1 VKRTVLLLLVVAVSL
16 VACDTDKAQEQAK
29 SKAACTSTPSPLA
42 SIPSAA
48 GIPAASGVTVTS
60 VSADGPSTKVS
71 GYSSASVSDLYTSY
85 AGLFSQGGFSV
96 TKKEN
101 DVVDAEVNFSGN
113 HTTGQV
119 KLANECAGRTSVDIT
134 IRPSS

>member
-1 VKRTVLLLLVVAVSL
+1 MQRIVVPLLVVAVAL

-29 SKAACTSTPSPLA
+29 AKAACTSTPAPIA
-42 SIPSAA
+42 STPTLGGFPAAA
-48 GIPAASGVTVTS
+48 GVTYTS
-60 VSADGPSTKVS
+60 VGAAGPSTKVS
-71 GYSSASVSDLYTSY
+71 GFSSASVTDLYNSY
-85 AGLFSQGGFSV
+85 KSLLSQGGFSV
-96 TKKEN
+96 TKSEN

-134 IRPSS
+134 IRPS

>member
-1 VKRTVLLLLVVAVSL
+1 MKRLIIPLLMVSVAL

-29 SKAACTSTPSPLA
+29 SKAACTSTPTPLA
-42 SIPSAA
+42 SIPSTA
-48 GIPAASGVTVTS
+48 GFPSASGVIVTS

-71 GYSSASVSDLYTSY
+71 GYSSSSVSDLYTSY
-85 AGLFSQGGFSV
+85 SSLLSQGGFSV

-101 DVVDAEVNFSGN
+101 DVVDAEVNFAGN